1 MPVPSSK
8 DTGAATNSAREM
20 LLLRR
25 EDARHRRRH
34 HQRQAQSRVRDIAVV
49 PSSGAGAFS
58 VEDSAARRTVSG
70 QETVLQAM
78 VSSSRAFGQRD
89 LHGSD
94 GLFSERKRNTRHV
107 STSLSM
113 DDIIA
118 TIDDVLSILEYG
130 DDEKEDAVC
139 LGWE

>member
-49 PSSGAGAFS
+49 PSSGA
-58 VEDSAARRTVSG
+58 VARPVRG
-70 QETVLQAM
+70 QETVLRAM
-78 VSSSRAFGQRD
+78 ISSSRAFGQRD

-118 TIDDVLSILEYG
+118 TIDDVLSILEY
-130 DDEKEDAVC
+130 DDDKEDAVC
-139 LGWE
+139 LGWA